1 MPSATIIIPAY
12 NEEEILS
19 DNVRRLISCLDDDL
33 PGYEIVIVSN
43 GSTDSTAEIGA
54 ELAAAHPEVAFL
66 HLSKRGVGR
75 VFREGAMLA
84 RSDRIITV
92 DADLTTGVDFIPR
105 AFTLLERCD
114 IVIGSKKMGS
124 QERSA
129 IRIMGSGMFVLCVRI
144 LLGLPYGDYSIGA
157 KAYRKEAVMK
167 SLDRVDDGSSY
178 VLDII
183 YRAWHDG
190 ARIME
195 IPVRCDDARHSHFNL
210 AREGIYRLYRLFGLW
225 FAGRAGVRVG
235 GKGLSE

>member
-19 DNVRRLISCLDDDL
+19 DNVRRLMSCLDDAL

-43 GSTDSTAEIGA
+43 GSTDSTEEIGT

-66 HLSKRGVGR
+66 HLPKRGVGR
-75 VFREGAMLA
+75 AFREGAMLA

-105 AFTLLERCD
+105 AFILLETYD

-124 QERSA
+124 QERST
-129 IRIMGSGMFVLCVRI
+129 IRIMGSALFILSVRA

-157 KAYRKEAVMK
+157 KACRRAAVMK
-167 SLDRVDDGSSY
+167 YLDCIDGGSSY

-183 YRAWHDG
+183 YRSWRDR
-190 ARIME
+190 ARIVE

-210 AREGIYRLYRLFGLW
+210 AREGIYRFYRLFGLW
-225 FAGRAGVRVG
+225 L
-235 GKGLSE
+235 GKRRGTV